1 MAVVTMRGLL
11 EAGVHFGH
19 QTRRWNP
26 KMKPYIFTQRGGI
39 YILNLQKT
47 MQELE
52 RAYKYT
58 FTVGQRGGEVLFVG
72 TKKQAQEPLERAA
85 KQAGMPYVTQRWLG
99 GMLTNFETVRSRVK
113 YMEKLEA
120 MIEDGTMAT
129 LPKKE
134 QILKGKEL
142 TKLRNNLEGVRDMR
156 SLPAVLF
163 VVDTIREEIAIKE
176 ARRLK
181 IPIIGILDTNSDPDE
196 VDFPIPANDDAI
208 RSISLIANVISAA
221 VLEGNGGV
229 TAMRVADAAAAADV
243 VDVAADAPVADVA
256 ADAPDVDVEAVAV
269 EAADTENVAAA
280 GVEADAMSANAGVAD
295 AAAGIA
301 DAEEEPLE
309 AEINARIEESPIR
322 FEEDLDK
329 AIEEIVEAEEE
340 AAAETGTIHAGEEL

>member
-1 MAVVTMRGLL
+1 MKGLL

-26 KMKPYIFTQRGGI
+26 KMKPFIFTQRGGI

-52 RAYKYT
+52 RAYKYA
-58 FTVGQRGGEVLFVG
+58 FTVGQRGGEILFVG

-99 GMLTNFETVRSRVK
+99 GMLTNFETVRSRVSH
-113 YMEKLEA
+113 MEKLEA

-142 TKLRNNLEGVRDMR
+142 AKLRNNLEGVRNMR
-156 SLPAVLF
+156 SLPAALF
-163 VVDTIREEIAIKE
+163 VVDTIREEISIKE

-221 VLEGNGGV
+221 ILEGNGGI
-229 TAMRVADAAAAADV
+229 TAMKVADAEAAKEAAAAP
-243 VDVAADAPVADVA
+243 AADAGT
-256 ADAPDVDVEAVAV
+256 APAPAP
-269 EAADTENVAAA
+269 APKP
-280 GVEADAMSANAGVAD
+280 
-295 AAAGIA
+295 
-301 DAEEEPLE
+301 EPEPEPEIPSE
-309 AEINARIEESPIR
+309 AEINAKVEESPIR
-322 FEEDLDK
+322 FGEDLEK
-329 AIEEIVEAEEE
+329 AVEEIVEAEAE
-340 AAAETGTIHAGEEL
+340 AAADTDTVHATEA

>member
-1 MAVVTMRGLL
+1 MAVVTMKGLL

-47 MQELE
+47 MLELE
-52 RAYKYT
+52 RGYKYA
-58 FTVGQRGGEVLFVG
+58 FTVGQRGGEILFVG

-99 GMLTNFETVRSRVK
+99 GMLTNFDTVRSRVAH
-113 YMEKLEA
+113 MEKLEA

-142 TKLRNNLEGVRDMR
+142 TKLRNNLEGVRNMR
-156 SLPAVLF
+156 SLPAAIF
-163 VVDTIREEIAIKE
+163 VVDTMREEIAIKE

-208 RSISLIANVISAA
+208 RSIALIANVISAA
-221 VLEGNGGV
+221 VLEGNGGI
-229 TAMRVADAAAAADV
+229 TAMKAADAEAQKAAAAADI
-243 VDVAADAPVADVA
+243 AAAEAAPS
-256 ADAPDVDVEAVAV
+256 AV
-269 EAADTENVAAA
+269 EA
-280 GVEADAMSANAGVAD
+280 SAK
-295 AAAGIA
+295 
-301 DAEEEPLE
+301 
-309 AEINARIEESPIR
+309 IEESPIR
-322 FEEDLDK
+322 FDEDLNK
-329 AIEEIVEAEEE
+329 AVEEIVEAEME
-340 AAAETGTIHAGEEL
+340 AAAETGTVPAVEA